1 MKIDKHGTPI
11 PSNRI
16 VDPMLEDTDDFIRD
30 IPDYWDSVP
39 HNRAQE
45 FPSECK
51 TRIASPEEID
61 AELRK
66 LGIK

>member
-16 VDPMLEDTDDFIRD
+16 VDPMLGDTDDLIRD
-30 IPDYWDSVP
+30 IPDYWDSVL
-39 HNRAQE
+39 HNRSQE
-45 FPSECK
+45 RPSECI
-51 TRIASPEEID
+51 TRIASPEEIE